1 MILNLTI
8 CLEKQHSLLCLEDK
22 VVNDGYHKAPGK
34 NIGSVAYPRERVI
47 NLRCEDYIIG
57 KFQKLD
63 YVSNPHAEHCED

>member
-22 VVNDGYHKAPGK
+22 VVNDGYHKAQVK
-34 NIGSVAYPRERVI
+34 DIGSVAYSRDRVI
-47 NLRCEDYIIG
+47 NLRCKDHIIG

-63 YVSNPHAEHCED
+63 DVSNPHAEHCEK